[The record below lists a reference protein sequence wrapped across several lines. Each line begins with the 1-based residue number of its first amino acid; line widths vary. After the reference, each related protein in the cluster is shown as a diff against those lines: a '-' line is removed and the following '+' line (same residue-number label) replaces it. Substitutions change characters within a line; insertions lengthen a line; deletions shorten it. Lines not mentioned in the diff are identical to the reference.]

1 LLVVSVVAEGADEF
15 VPAGLVSSKLN
26 LDEFSKPSEV
36 LDFLFFQLKVGEETS
51 NVETAFKTN

>member
-1 LLVVSVVAEGADEF
+1 MVAEGADEF
-15 VPAGLVSSKLN
+15 VPARLVSGKLN

-36 LDFLFFQLKVGEETS
+36 LDFLFFQLEVGEEAS